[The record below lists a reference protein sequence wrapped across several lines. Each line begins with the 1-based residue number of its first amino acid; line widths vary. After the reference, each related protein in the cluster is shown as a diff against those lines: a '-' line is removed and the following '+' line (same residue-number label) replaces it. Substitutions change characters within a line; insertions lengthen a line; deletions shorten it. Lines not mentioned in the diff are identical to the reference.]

1 MSDFKREQTLKKDSN
16 TIFTVFL
23 DELRYAASLARRRLP
38 GSRKSTR
45 GSEASSRSPSR
56 PWTPFSNLFS
66 MTPRFRRPMTSKSV
80 RFEDEPPMTPASW
93 RSRPRTGQSLT
104 GFESPSRP
112 LTGTSTPRPRTSGS
126 VRFADE
132 VEVEDLED
140 PLEMM
145 SQTAPAAL
153 YSNEELFNST
163 DPLEKK
169 VARMELHFRTD
180 VDEWLTENGTSSP
193 VKYEQF
199 ANTMTDVYMAKLDGM
214 EGTPAVRAVRK
225 RVIAQIEQLA
235 VGSL

>member
-1 MSDFKREQTLKKDSN
+1 
-16 TIFTVFL
+16 
-23 DELRYAASLARRRLP
+23 
-38 GSRKSTR
+38 
-45 GSEASSRSPSR
+45 
-56 PWTPFSNLFS
+56 
-66 MTPRFRRPMTSKSV
+66 MTSKSV
-80 RFEDEPPMTPASW
+80 RFEDDPPMTPASW

-112 LTGTSTPRPRTSGS
+112 LTGTSTPRSGSAWTPRPRTSGS

-153 YSNEELFNST
+153 GDFSNEELFNST

>member
-1 MSDFKREQTLKKDSN
+1 
-16 TIFTVFL
+16 
-23 DELRYAASLARRRLP
+23 
-38 GSRKSTR
+38 
-45 GSEASSRSPSR
+45 
-56 PWTPFSNLFS
+56 
-66 MTPRFRRPMTSKSV
+66 MTSKSV
-80 RFEDEPPMTPASW
+80 RFEDDDERTKTPGSW
-93 RSRPRTGQSLT
+93 RRPRTGQSLS

-112 LTGTSTPRPRTSGS
+112 LTGTSTPRSGSAWTPRPRTSGS

-153 YSNEELFNST
+153 GDFSNEMLFNST

>member
-1 MSDFKREQTLKKDSN
+1 
-16 TIFTVFL
+16 
-23 DELRYAASLARRRLP
+23 
-38 GSRKSTR
+38 
-45 GSEASSRSPSR
+45 
-56 PWTPFSNLFS
+56 
-66 MTPRFRRPMTSKSV
+66 MTSKSV
-80 RFEDEPPMTPASW
+80 RFEDDARTGTPSSW
-93 RSRPRTGQSLT
+93 RRPRTGQSLT

-112 LTGTSTPRPRTSGS
+112 LTGTSTPRSGSAWTPRPRTSGS

-140 PLEMM
+140 PLELM

-180 VDEWLTENGTSSP
+180 VDEWLTEHGTSSP